1 MARTRTRV
9 SKRERRRQARAPRRP
24 RRMQLTILHWLVQL
38 GIASVGVYAVIWEGD
53 LITALTLWCVL
64 ATTYAIITMIV
75 LGWMARRGATA
86 VGERAPMPAG
96 FVQLRSILTMVF
108 TLVPAA
114 IGVSAAITV
123 ILFGKE
129 KSFAGELLGITPD
142 DLGGTFLVKVVG
154 VWAMII
160 AWGMLHWGF
169 AQMYAHRSEAVWPD
183 RVLEFPDT
191 PAPALVDHVY
201 FAYTLGMTF
210 AASDVDILT
219 TRTRWTATL
228 HSVLSFLL
236 NALIIALSFNTI
248 MSAGAS

>member
-1 MARTRTRV
+1 
-9 SKRERRRQARAPRRP
+9 
-24 RRMQLTILHWLVQL
+24 MQLTILHWVVQL
-38 GIASVGVYAVIWEGD
+38 GIASVGFYAVVWEGD
-53 LITALTLWCVL
+53 LITALMLWCFL
-64 ATTYAIITMIV
+64 ATTYAVITMIV
-75 LGWMARRGATA
+75 LGRMAHRGGTA

-96 FVQLRSILTMVF
+96 FVRLRSILTLVF
-108 TLVPAA
+108 TLVPAT
-114 IGVSAAITV
+114 IGVTAALTV
-123 ILFGKE
+123 IMFGK
-129 KSFAGELLGITPD
+129 KTSVTDLLGITPD

-169 AQMYAHRSEAVWPD
+169 AQMYANRSEAVWPE
-183 RVLEFPDT
+183 RVLDFPDT
-191 PAPALVDHVY
+191 PAPTLVDHVY

-210 AASDVDILT
+210 AASDVDILNS
-219 TRTRWTATL
+219 RTRWTATL

>member
-1 MARTRTRV
+1 ML
-9 SKRERRRQARAPRRP
+9 Q
-24 RRMQLTILHWLVQL
+24 TILHWVVQL
-38 GIASVGVYAVIWEGD
+38 GIATVGIYAVLWEGD
-53 LITALTLWCVL
+53 LITALTLWCFL
-64 ATTYAIITMIV
+64 ATTYALITMIV
-75 LGWMARRGATA
+75 LGRMAHRGATA

-96 FVQLRSILTMVF
+96 FVHLRSILTVVF

-114 IGVSAAITV
+114 IGVTAALTV

-129 KSFAGELLGITPD
+129 KTFVGEVVGITPD

-169 AQMYAHRSEAVWPD
+169 AQMYANRSEAVWPD
-183 RVLEFPDT
+183 RVLDFPDT
-191 PAPALVDHVY
+191 PAPTLVDHVY